1 MILLGHHIL
10 SPLGDGTEA
19 NWHAILA
26 GKTAMRLY
34 ENRFASVE
42 PFYASLFENQEPRAK
57 NQELGAKNQEPRTKL
72 VPTCRENQEQG
83 QYSLFVSL
91 CIYSAQEAIAQAGI
105 NTRSE
110 RVLFILSTTKGDN
123 LDLLTPAQTIARHFG
138 NPNPPIVVSNAC
150 TSGVSAQVVA
160 LRLVQA
166 GEYDS
171 IVLIGCDLQSQFIV
185 SGFQSFKALSAAPC
199 RPFDKDRCG
208 LNVGEAV
215 ATMVVGN
222 YELGIRNKEPRTRNQ
237 EQRHW
242 VLEAGSIHNDANHIS
257 GPSRTGEGCFRCL
270 EDVMIVDSG
279 QWVESSEQARSINGA
294 AWRPHLLDYRGRDA
308 RVPSNSDNG
317 EYPMLVSVHGTATPY
332 NDEMEAIALHRAGL
346 DEMPIMALKGYY
358 GHTMGAAG
366 VLETILAL
374 RAAEEGIVPAC
385 KGYHECGTTC
395 PLPIYAENKPLAPTD
410 EPSVIKML
418 SGFGGCNAAVKWKRK
433 DNFQIFMRNIV
444 AGGDACVPGHNF
456 QISKFSNF
464 QIKIDSSCEL
474 TALYRKYVG
483 NYPKFFKMDTLARLG
498 FVGVEMLLRECKGQ
512 HLPIPQNPALV
523 FGNRSASIK
532 NDTDYLATI
541 TNPEQYFPSPA
552 LFVYTLP
559 NIVTGEIAIRH
570 KWYGETC
577 FYVLP
582 EEDQLLRLAEITLR
596 TTAHDSAIVGWVE
609 CTADNNYFAHIQLL
623 WKN

>member
-10 SPLGDGTEA
+10 SPLGDGTAA
-19 NWHAILA
+19 NWQAILA

-34 ENRFASVE
+34 ENHFASVE
-42 PFYASLFENQEPRAK
+42 PFYASLFG
-57 NQELGAKNQEPRTKL
+57 ELGKRG
-72 VPTCRENQEQG
+72 QEQE
-83 QYSLFVSL
+83 SLFVSL
-91 CIYSAQEAIAQAGI
+91 CTYSAQEAIAQTGI
-105 NTRSE
+105 DTHSE

-123 LDLLTPAQTIARHFG
+123 LDLLTPAQTIADHFG
-138 NPNPPIVVSNAC
+138 NPNPPIIVSNAC

-160 LRLVQA
+160 WRLLQT

-171 IVLIGCDLQSQFIV
+171 IVLIGCDLQNQFIV
-185 SGFQSFKALSAAPC
+185 SGFQSFKALSAEPC
-199 RPFDKDRCG
+199 RPFDKNRCG

-215 ATMVVGN
+215 ATMVVGSVN
-222 YELGIRNKEPRTRNQ
+222 YELRIMHYEGTCS
-237 EQRHW
+237 HW

-270 EDVMIVDSG
+270 EDVIIG
-279 QWVESSEQARSINGA
+279 ANGKEGS
-294 AWRPHLLDYRGRDA
+294 RQVGVHT
-308 RVPSNSDNG
+308 PSKYHG
-317 EYPMLVSVHGTATPY
+317 LVSVHGTATPY
-332 NDEMEAIALHRAGL
+332 NDEMEAIALHRTGL
-346 DEMPIMALKGYY
+346 DKAPIMALKGYY

-366 VLETILAL
+366 ILETILAL

-385 KGYHECGTTC
+385 KGYHECGTTF
-395 PLPIYAENKPLAPTD
+395 PLPVYSENKPLVASS
-410 EPSVIKML
+410 EPIVIKIL
-418 SGFGGCNAAVKWKRK
+418 SGFGGCNAAVKWRVF
-433 DNFQIFMRNIV
+433 DNFTIDHAVNDYQIAN
-444 AGGDACVPGHNF
+444 C
-456 QISKFSNF
+456 QIIMSVT
-464 QIKIDSSCEL
+464 IDSSCDL
-474 TALYRKYVG
+474 TALYRQYAG

-498 FVGVEMLLRECKGQ
+498 FIGVEMLMRKCEEQ

-541 TNPEQYFPSPA
+541 VNPEQYFPSPA

-570 KWYGETC
+570 KWHGETC

-596 TTAHDSAIVGWVE
+596 TTAHDSAIAGWVE
-609 CTADNNYFAHIQLL
+609 CTANNNYFAHIQLL